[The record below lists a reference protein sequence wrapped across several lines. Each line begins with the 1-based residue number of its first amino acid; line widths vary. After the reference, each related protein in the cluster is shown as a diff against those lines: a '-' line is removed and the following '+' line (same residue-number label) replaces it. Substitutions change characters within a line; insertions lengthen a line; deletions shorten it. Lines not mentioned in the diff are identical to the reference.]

1 MNDPVLILN
10 ANFEPLSVITT
21 RRALG
26 LLITGK
32 AEMLVNGRGYVRTV
46 RLSYPRPSV
55 IRLGYMIHRPRPRV
69 RLSKREIF
77 RRDGFTCQYCG
88 SRSGRMTIDH
98 VIPRHRGGEHTWE
111 NLVTACPACNLKK
124 GGRTLNEAHMALLR
138 TPHEPRATVEYL
150 FGNQQRK
157 NEEWL
162 SYLSGW

>member
-1 MNDPVLILN
+1 
-10 ANFEPLSVITT
+10 
-21 RRALG
+21 
-26 LLITGK
+26 
-32 AEMLVNGRGYVRTV
+32 
-46 RLSYPRPSV
+46 
-55 IRLGYMIHRPRPRV
+55 
-69 RLSKREIF
+69 
-77 RRDGFTCQYCG
+77 
-88 SRSGRMTIDH
+88 MTIDH